1 MPDPAM
7 WRCCLLGLFAIRRS
21 GLLAIRRYV
30 THSLRSMHSVYAD
43 APRNSRPVSGQHNA
57 TRYTG
62 PWAST
67 RGVCSGAA
75 RILRG
80 DAVTCH
86 AHPGRQHRV
95 NHGRTG
101 GTSPTTSSEDHNTVV
116 HAYTHT
122 WALSPRST
130 KSVAQQRRTFTRLA
144 GAKARRRDSRIR
156 TAMTVRECSITG
168 NVKGPVE
175 GRK

>member
-101 GTSPTTSSEDHNTVV
+101 GTSPTTLRITIRWSMLT
-116 HAYTHT
+116 
-122 WALSPRST
+122 
-130 KSVAQQRRTFTRLA
+130 
-144 GAKARRRDSRIR
+144 RIR
-156 TAMTVRECSITG
+156 GRCPPDPRNLWRSNDGRSPDSQGQRQEDGTAGSG
-168 NVKGPVE
+168 QP
-175 GRK
+175 